1 MGHNVSC
8 WWQRNTHTHT
18 LTTVALENVNDTVL
32 MLMQCWPYICPD
44 AEIRWASVHR
54 LVWSQCGAPYQCHT
68 NTHFALSSHSMPLA
82 LVTLTLGGCRCVFD
96 TLHLADFQS
105 SGENWRIYR
114 FADWLTAPHHCN
126 TVQCWWYGLDWT
138 ASTTN
143 QTNLK
148 LNCMLWSGDNTYQS
162 KEYCSGDTVGF
173 QDNLI

>member
-1 MGHNVSC
+1 MAPSPYRRPLMIACIEIWLVLSFDCRQIHSATNGTQCELLVTEEH
-8 WWQRNTHTHT
+8 THTHT

-105 SGENWRIYR
+105 SGE
-114 FADWLTAPHHCN
+114 H
-126 TVQCWWYGLDWT
+126 
-138 ASTTN
+138 
-143 QTNLK
+143 
-148 LNCMLWSGDNTYQS
+148 
-162 KEYCSGDTVGF
+162 
-173 QDNLI
+173 